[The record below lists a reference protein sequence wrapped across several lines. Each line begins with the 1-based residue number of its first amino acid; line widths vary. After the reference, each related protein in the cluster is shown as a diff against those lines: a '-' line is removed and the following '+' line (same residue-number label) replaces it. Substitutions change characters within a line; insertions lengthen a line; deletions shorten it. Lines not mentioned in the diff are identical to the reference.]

1 MADRTSK
8 KSRPAASGGPANVGR
23 AGSPSTNTAPSAA
36 GAPGPVRNSGGREP
50 TSGRPAGAGGRPA
63 TAGGRPASASGRP
76 TGAGGRPTG
85 KSGRQSVAAARA
97 SSSKDRTQVIIGGI
111 AVALIAAVVIIGL
124 VINKKNSAV
133 QAEGYGAAKASTATV
148 ANGVITVA
156 AGDPRITIDLYEDAL
171 CPRCGEFEHQYGQQI
186 AQLTDQGKLRVNLHL
201 LNFLDEGSASKDY
214 STRAAA
220 ALLAVAT
227 EAGDQPGLV
236 LKFHTALFDPANQP
250 TEGASTDLSNAQL
263 AQLAAAT
270 GVPASVTTSIDSGKY
285 VTAAGA
291 NAKASSAAV
300 QAATGGVQTPT
311 VLSGGKP
318 LATNDVKWLTKL
330 VG

>member
-8 KSRPAASGGPANVGR
+8 KSRPTASGGPAN
-23 AGSPSTNTAPSAA
+23 AA
-36 GAPGPVRNSGGREP
+36 GAGRSSATTEK
-50 TSGRPAGAGGRPA
+50 SAAAGRPAPISNSGARGPG
-63 TAGGRPASASGRP
+63 SSGRP

-97 SSSKDRTQVIIGGI
+97 SSSNNRTQMIIGGI

-133 QAEGYGAAKASTATV
+133 QAAGYGSAKASTASV
-148 ANGVITVA
+148 ANGVISVA
-156 AGDPRITIDLYEDAL
+156 AGDPGTTIDLFEDASCSL
-171 CPRCGEFEHQYGQQI
+171 CGEFEYQYGQQI
-186 AQLTDQGKLRVNLHL
+186 AQLTDQGKLKVNLHL
-201 LNFLDEGSASKDY
+201 LNFLDKVSASQNY

-236 LKFHTALFDPANQP
+236 LKFHAALFDPANQP
-250 TEGASTDLSNAQL
+250 AEGGSTDLSNAQL

-270 GVPASVTTSIDSGKY
+270 GVPASVTTSISSGKY
-285 VTAAGA
+285 VAAAGA